1 MKGVGLNRFAV
12 RRRLALK
19 SNSSRASRR
28 AENLGQTSSSIL
40 LQRSGAPAKN
50 RKRRRTKRH
59 GHYYLERFSGN
70 PDVEKA
76 RSEFERAQKIEETFH
91 RDFDGIDFTSSGNS
105 PLAGLAGTQLSL
117 DLSVAQRVGFVL
129 ALL

>member
-1 MKGVGLNRFAV
+1 MAEVFAVAGEKQEMVAGEATIALLKRFA
-12 RRRLALK
+12 A
-19 SNSSRASRR
+19 
-28 AENLGQTSSSIL
+28 
-40 LQRSGAPAKN
+40 
-50 RKRRRTKRH
+50 
-59 GHYYLERFSGN
+59 N

-105 PLAGLAGTQLSL
+105 PLAGLAGAQLSL